1 MLQFCS
7 TSTKAE
13 PWWKPARSRVPC
25 RCSVCVSTERATN
38 GPSAASAGEA
48 PDQEVRARRL
58 QAGGQRRSAA
68 VDGVEAE
75 RVHVVRQAP
84 RAADAGD
91 EDDLL
96 ARVAEVRHDLLG
108 LGEDR
113 VVAAAGTPAD
123 LLVRDEV
130 LAREREGLAGL
141 SGRLGGYRVG
151 HRRRLPQR
159 PARIC
164 SARSWISEIRKALP
178 RTLS

>member
-38 GPSAASAGEA
+38 VASAASATESGMIGRA
-48 PDQEVRARRL
+48 MVPSGVDVVRL
-58 QAGGQRRSAA
+58 PVYEGGSAA
-68 VDGVEAE
+68 VEGVEAE
-75 RVHVVRQAP
+75 RVHVVGQAP
-84 RAADAGD
+84 RAADAVD

-130 LAREREGLAGL
+130 LAREREGLG
-141 SGRLGGYRVG
+141 
-151 HRRRLPQR
+151 
-159 PARIC
+159 
-164 SARSWISEIRKALP
+164 
-178 RTLS
+178 